1 MVTSN
6 VTESGTEHL
15 RDVNKQCHI
24 PLYEELDTPRLIK
37 WGNTNG
43 VDILIPTSLFD
54 NAYDEIVLWRKN
66 TFLVLYGKVGGEF
79 IDTLSNLI
87 KQWNDC
93 AQLQCIAL
101 KAFFVLLA
109 LGLQK
114 PSRTSKSKDHQ
125 YCLKE
130 RLELWKEGQIEKLLR
145 EGRLLQ
151 SRLSKAKSQSP
162 QDKARIFAN
171 LIMDGQI
178 NSAVHF
184 LTENGNNGILP
195 LNTDVI
201 QELKAKDPSDEA
213 LLYGP
218 IDYILSVIFH

>member
-1 MVTSN
+1 M
-6 VTESGTEHL
+6 
-15 RDVNKQCHI
+15 
-24 PLYEELDTPRLIK
+24 IK

-43 VDILIPTSLFD
+43 VDIFIPTSLFD
-54 NAYDEIVLWRKN
+54 DAYDEIVFWRKN
-66 TFLVLYGKVGGEF
+66 TFLVPYDKVGREF

-87 KQWNDC
+87 KEWNDRT
-93 AQLQCIAL
+93 QLQCVTL

-109 LGLQK
+109 VGMEK

-125 YCLKE
+125 DCLKE

-162 QDKARIFAN
+162 QDKARTFAN

-178 NSAVHF
+178 NSAMHF
-184 LTENGNNGILP
+184 FN
-195 LNTDVI
+195 
-201 QELKAKDPSDEA
+201 
-213 LLYGP
+213 
-218 IDYILSVIFH
+218 

>member
-1 MVTSN
+1 M
-6 VTESGTEHL
+6 
-15 RDVNKQCHI
+15 
-24 PLYEELDTPRLIK
+24 IK

-54 NAYDEIVLWRKN
+54 NAYDEIELWRKN
-66 TFLVLYGKVGGEF
+66 TFLVPYGKVGRQF

-87 KQWNDC
+87 KQWNDRT
-93 AQLQCIAL
+93 QLQCIPL

-109 LGLQK
+109 VGLQK

-130 RLELWKEGQIEKLLR
+130 RLEQWKEGQIEKLLR
-145 EGRLLQ
+145 EGRLLN
-151 SRLSKAKSQSP
+151 LISP
-162 QDKARIFAN
+162 KTKVSHLRIKLEYLTN

-178 NSAVHF
+178 NSAVRF

-195 LNTDVI
+195 LNTEV
-201 QELKAKDPSDEA
+201 
-213 LLYGP
+213 
-218 IDYILSVIFH
+218 